1 MINNDCPHGNPLCRK
16 HIICKYRRLN
26 GKLIYPKKG
35 QFFSFCLE
43 DKEKAANSTEQVMTA

>member
-16 HIICKYRRLN
+16 HIICKYRRLK